1 MTAQARILF
10 IDDEQRVLTS
20 MRAMFRRDY
29 EVHLASSGAEALA
42 LMREHDF
49 DVVVSDQRM
58 PEMTGVEVLRE
69 ARSIAPKSMRI
80 LLTGYADL
88 EAIETA
94 INESE
99 VFRYLMK
106 PCPREQLKETIA
118 LAVDAVRGM
127 SADAR
132 DDAAAALSVGGSE
145 AAAASAPDSAAV
157 TAVDLMVLSEDG
169 ELLQDVR
176 HAVEDR
182 WQVHH
187 AASVADAIDLLAER
201 PVGVLITD
209 AAVDEAAVSA
219 LTAELKQ
226 HVPELVTIVASQR
239 SDAHMLINLINHGQV
254 FRFLLKP
261 VSVGQC
267 RLWLSS
273 AVTRH
278 TELMAHP
285 ETVQRYRVPE
295 STASDRQGALFSGV
309 IAGVR
314 RLRSRVLG
322 LGGSPG

>member
-10 IDDEQRVLTS
+10 VDDEQRVLTS

-42 LMREHDF
+42 LLREQAF

-58 PEMTGVEVLRE
+58 PEMTGVELLRE
-69 ARSIAPKSMRI
+69 ARALAPKSMRI

-88 EAIETA
+88 AAIEAA
-94 INESE
+94 INDSE

-127 SADAR
+127 SSAAADGADAPG
-132 DDAAAALSVGGSE
+132 DDASTD
-145 AAAASAPDSAAV
+145 DSAAARDAG
-157 TAVDLMVLSEDG
+157 AVDLMVLSSDSV
-169 ELLQDVR
+169 LVDDVR
-176 HAVEDR
+176 HAVEGQ
-182 WQVHH
+182 WQVHC
-187 AASVADAIDLLAER
+187 AETMEDAIRLLGER
-201 PVGVLITD
+201 PIGVLVTD
-209 AAVDEAAVSA
+209 AAVDEEAVAA
-219 LTAELKQ
+219 LTAELKR
-226 HVPELVTIVASQR
+226 HVPELVTIVASKR

-273 AVTRH
+273 AVSRH
-278 TELMAHP
+278 AELLAHP
-285 ETVQRYRVPE
+285 DAVRRYQVEAPG
-295 STASDRQGALFSGV
+295 TAARPPWLAGMIS
-309 IAGVR
+309 GVR
-314 RLRSRVLG
+314 RLRSRLLG
-322 LGGSPG
+322 VDGAPG